1 MKKLAILLIFVLLL
15 TGCAQKTV
23 TEKTKVKPTAEE
35 KVIKVGVIGPMNTVF
50 GIAEKKA
57 VELAAKVINEEGGIL
72 GRKVVVISADT
83 GMDQNKAAT
92 ALRHLIQD
100 EGCKVIIGGFAS
112 GVTIAVQPIIA
123 ETKTVWLADGAAPSL
138 TDCVVKDYKH
148 YKYFFRAGTLNGTTF
163 AYDIFDVLNN
173 YFNGELKKN
182 WTRVAIIR
190 DGAKWDSGVMKVL
203 KPMLEKHGYK
213 IVMDKAMSKE
223 SEDFTSVL
231 LEAKEKHADV
241 IITLLAHVSGIPLVK
256 QWADMRIKIPII
268 GHDLSAISPTAWN
281 SSDGK
286 IDGEVFIATGGAIPV
301 PLNDRAKWFL
311 KLWKEEYGGYPDAN
325 TAYDMFD
332 ALFMY
337 KWAVE
342 QAEKAGEKDP
352 FNSDVVV
359 KYLERINASNPFETV
374 RGNFAFTKRHDPLW
388 GDKYIRNWVCQWQN
402 GKIVIIWPK
411 NVATGEYRPPA
422 WMS

>member
-1 MKKLAILLIFVLLL
+1 MRRLVFLIILALLIA
-15 TGCAQKTV
+15 GCAQKA
-23 TEKTKVKPTAEE
+23 EKPKELKEQ
-35 KVIKVGVIGPMNTVF
+35 VIKVGVIGPMNTVF

-57 VELAAKVINEEGGIL
+57 VMLAAKVINEEGGIL
-72 GRKVVVISADT
+72 GRKVEVVWAST
-83 GMDQNKAAT
+83 EMNQNKAAV

-112 GVTIAVQPIIA
+112 GVTIAVQHIVA
-123 ETKTVWLADGAAPSL
+123 ETHTIWLADGAAPSL
-138 TDCVVKDYKH
+138 TDCVVKDYEN

-163 AYDIFDVLNN
+163 AYDIFDALHN

-190 DGAKWDSGVMKVL
+190 DDAKWAVGVMKVL
-203 KPMLEKHGYK
+203 RPMLEKHGYK
-213 IVMDKAMSKE
+213 IVMEARVPRGT
-223 SEDFTSVL
+223 EDFSSVL
-231 LEAKEKHADV
+231 LEAKNKHADV
-241 IITLLAHVSGIPLVK
+241 IITLLAHVNGIPLVK
-256 QWADMRIKIPII
+256 QWADMRIPIPLL
-268 GHDLSAISPTAWN
+268 GHDLSAINPNAWN

-286 IDGEVFIATGGAIPV
+286 IDGEVFIATGGAIPI

-311 KLWKEEYGGYPDAN
+311 ELWKKEYGGYPDAN

-342 QAEKAGEKDP
+342 QAYKHGEKDP
-352 FNSDVVV
+352 FDPDVVV
-359 KYLERINASNPFETV
+359 KYLEYINASNPFKTV
-374 RGNFAFTKRHDPLW
+374 RGYFAFTKRHDPLW
-388 GDKYIRNWVCQWQN
+388 GDNYIRNWICQWQD

-411 NVATGEYRPPA
+411 NVATGEYRPPS

>member
-1 MKKLAILLIFVLLL
+1 MKKIALLLILALIVA
-15 TGCAQKTV
+15 GCSQKS
-23 TEKTKVKPTAEE
+23 EE

-50 GIAEKKA
+50 GVAEKKA

-72 GRKVVVISADT
+72 GRKVVVVSADT
-83 GMDQNKAAT
+83 GMDPDKATT

-100 EGCKVIIGGFAS
+100 EGCSVIIGGFAS
-112 GVTIAVQPIIA
+112 GVTIAAQPVIA

-138 TDCVVKDYKH
+138 TDCVVKDYEH

-163 AYDIFDVLNN
+163 AYDIFDALHN
-173 YFNGELKKN
+173 YFNGKLGMNWKK
-182 WTRVAIIR
+182 VAIVR
-190 DGAKWDSGVMKVL
+190 DDAKWAVGVSKVL
-203 KPMLEKHGYK
+203 KKMLEEHGYE
-213 IVMDKAMSKE
+213 IVMEAKVPKGT
-223 SEDFTSVL
+223 EDFSSIL
-231 LEAKEKHADV
+231 LEAKNRHADV

-256 QWADMRIKIPII
+256 QWADMRIKIPLL
-268 GHDLSAISPTAWN
+268 GHDLSAINPNAWN

-286 IDGEVFIATGGAIPV
+286 IDGEVFIATGGAIPI

-311 KLWKEEYGGYPDAN
+311 DLWRKEYGGYPDAN

-342 QAEKAGEKDP
+342 KAAKDGAKDP
-352 FNSDVVV
+352 FDSDVVV
-359 KYLERINASNPFETV
+359 KYLERINATNPFKTV

-388 GDKYIRNWVCQWQN
+388 GDRYIRNWICQWQD
-402 GKIVIIWPK
+402 GKIVILWPK
-411 NVATGEYRPPA
+411 NVATGEYRPPH